1 MSAKPLSTPSLED
14 LARRRL
20 PRPIYD
26 FISGG
31 AGEEFALRA
40 NAQAFASLR
49 WVPRSFQDCVR
60 RSPRTEVLGQAYDL
74 PIGVSAM
81 GLGELASP
89 GTDEALMRM
98 AFERRLPYVLSTA
111 ASTRIEQ
118 CVQWCGEFAWF
129 QIYPVEDFSHTRRLI
144 DRARACGVRHLVL
157 TVDAAHPGRRLRDRR
172 NRFGQWPWHH
182 PRALAAYVTRPSWC
196 WRMWRAGLP
205 RMVNLEPPPGETAA
219 WSSPQSLIASMT
231 RAELSWTTLQ
241 KVREAWPHRLVV
253 KGVLDPDIALALRAA
268 GVDAIQ
274 LSNHGARQLG
284 SVVSPL
290 DVIGEFR
297 ARLGPDY
304 PLFLDSGVRSGEDAA
319 KALSLGADLIF
330 AGRSWLYAT
339 SAMRPREGAKLAA
352 DLLAAEL
359 DSVMAQTGCADL
371 AGLRKVR
378 VMRVATAAAA
388 IPVDRDAA

>member
-1 MSAKPLSTPSLED
+1 
-14 LARRRL
+14 
-20 PRPIYD
+20 
-26 FISGG
+26 
-31 AGEEFALRA
+31 
-40 NAQAFASLR
+40 
-49 WVPRSFQDCVR
+49 
-60 RSPRTEVLGQAYDL
+60 
-74 PIGVSAM
+74 
-81 GLGELASP
+81 
-89 GTDEALMRM
+89 
-98 AFERRLPYVLSTA
+98 
-111 ASTRIEQ
+111 
-118 CVQWCGEFAWF
+118 
-129 QIYPVEDFSHTRRLI
+129 
-144 DRARACGVRHLVL
+144 
-157 TVDAAHPGRRLRDRR
+157 
-172 NRFGQWPWHH
+172 
-182 PRALAAYVTRPSWC
+182 
-196 WRMWRAGLP
+196 
-205 RMVNLEPPPGETAA
+205 
-219 WSSPQSLIASMT
+219 
-231 RAELSWTTLQ
+231 
-241 KVREAWPHRLVV
+241 VREAWPHRLVV
-253 KGVLDPDIALALRAA
+253 KGVLDPDIAPALRAA

-319 KALSLGADLIF
+319 KALSLGADLVF